1 MISFTRIPLK
11 DFIKK
16 HNPQTP
22 TTETIENFEKE
33 INSLLENA
41 KRQDDEEFQKNE
53 INKFLGKVSSIEKHY
68 TYKSVA
74 FKNAFINNDKLLK
87 HVFLSDI
94 RN

>member
-1 MISFTRIPLK
+1 MMSFARISLK

-16 HNPQTP
+16 YNPPTP
-22 TTETIENFEKE
+22 TKETIENFEKE

-41 KRQDDEEFQKNE
+41 PRQDDEEFQKNE
-53 INKFLGKVSSIEKHY
+53 INKFLGKISSIEKHY

-74 FKNAFINNDKLLK
+74 LKNAFLNNDKLLK
-87 HVFLSDI
+87 HAFLSDV

>member
-1 MISFTRIPLK
+1 MIRFTRILLK

-16 HNPQTP
+16 HNPQEP
-22 TTETIENFEKE
+22 KKETIENFEKE

-41 KRQDDEEFQKNE
+41 PRQDDEEFQKNE
-53 INKFLGKVSSIEKHY
+53 INKFLGKVSSIKEHY
-68 TYKSVA
+68 IYKSMA

-87 HVFLSDI
+87 HVFLSDV

>member
-1 MISFTRIPLK
+1 MIRFTRILLK

-16 HNPQTP
+16 YNSPTP
-22 TTETIENFEKE
+22 TKETIEKFKKE

-41 KRQDDEEFQKNE
+41 PKQDDEEFQKNE
-53 INKFLGKVSSIEKHY
+53 INKFLGKVSSIKERY

-74 FKNAFINNDKLLK
+74 LKNAFINNDKLLK
-87 HVFLSDI
+87 HVFLSGI